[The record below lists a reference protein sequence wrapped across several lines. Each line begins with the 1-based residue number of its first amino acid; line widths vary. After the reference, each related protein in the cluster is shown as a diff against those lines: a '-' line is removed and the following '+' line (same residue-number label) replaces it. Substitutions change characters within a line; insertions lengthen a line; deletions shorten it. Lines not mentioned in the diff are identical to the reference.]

1 MTWTPTWDAE
11 LDARGLLCPLPVL
24 RARKRLLAM
33 APGEVL
39 RLVCDDPAA
48 LVDIPHFCAEQ
59 GHALLH
65 QTEIRHPEH
74 AWLIRRRTEA
84 GRPSEPS
91 QRPLER

>member
-1 MTWTPTWDAE
+1 MATTTTWDAE

-24 RARKRLLAM
+24 KARKRLLAM

-59 GHALLH
+59 GHGLIG
-65 QTEIRHPEH
+65 QVEIAHPAH
-74 AWLIRRRTEA
+74 AWLIRRRTGERRA
-84 GRPSEPS
+84 QS
-91 QRPLER
+91 PLER